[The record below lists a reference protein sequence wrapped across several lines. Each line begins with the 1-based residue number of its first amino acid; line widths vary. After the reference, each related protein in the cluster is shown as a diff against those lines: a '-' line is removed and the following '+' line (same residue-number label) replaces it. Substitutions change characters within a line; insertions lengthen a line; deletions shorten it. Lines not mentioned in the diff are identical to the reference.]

1 MLTELKL
8 GNGTSLLIFV
18 NILSSLPSSAGQTLT
33 QAGEAGN
40 NAGLAAF
47 VAASLAIV
55 AGIVCVQEAER
66 KIPINY
72 ASRFN
77 AGGLAK
83 TSYLPFKVN
92 SAGVMPI
99 IFASSLMAL
108 PSTLSRFTDSQAL
121 VSFSNLVNS
130 GGATALSPLLKRGG
144 SLGAD

>member
-1 MLTELKL
+1 MSRCVIHGGCSSLPQVLTELKL

-18 NILSSLPSSAGQTLT
+18 NILSSLPYSAGQTLT
-33 QAGEAGN
+33 QASEAGN

-47 VAASLAIV
+47 AAASLAIV

-83 TSYLPFKVN
+83 SSYLPFKV
-92 SAGVMPI
+92 
-99 IFASSLMAL
+99 L
-108 PSTLSRFTDSQAL
+108 R
-121 VSFSNLVNS
+121 
-130 GGATALSPLLKRGG
+130 GA
-144 SLGAD
+144 